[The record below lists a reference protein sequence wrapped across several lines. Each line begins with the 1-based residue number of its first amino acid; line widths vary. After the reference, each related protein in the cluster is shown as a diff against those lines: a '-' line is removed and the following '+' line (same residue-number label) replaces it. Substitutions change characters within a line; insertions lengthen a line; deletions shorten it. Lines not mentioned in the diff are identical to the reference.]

1 MGGGLGARFWPCSQR
16 IDCPQ
21 TGRRPEPFKAV
32 IAYLDTNTLIWL
44 AQGSLDGISPK
55 ADRLL
60 KQADLLF
67 SPMVLVE
74 LEYLYEIKRIKRT
87 ARDIQIKVEH
97 DLGVRLCDLP
107 FSTVASA
114 ALDEKW
120 TRDPFDR
127 LIVANAKANGF
138 AWLIS
143 ADEEIARNYQR
154 TVW

>member
-1 MGGGLGARFWPCSQR
+1 M
-16 IDCPQ
+16 
-21 TGRRPEPFKAV
+21 

-44 AQGSLDGISPK
+44 AQGSLESISPK
-55 ADRLL
+55 ATRLL

-67 SPMVLVE
+67 SPMAMLE
-74 LEYLYEIKRIKRT
+74 LEYLYEIKRSKRT
-87 ARDIQIKVEH
+87 ARDIQTKVEH
-97 DLGVRLCDLP
+97 EMGARVCELP

-143 ADEEIARNYQR
+143 SDEEIARRYPR

>member
-1 MGGGLGARFWPCSQR
+1 VRQ
-16 IDCPQ
+16 
-21 TGRRPEPFKAV
+21 AV

-44 AQGSLDGISPK
+44 AQGSLESISPK
-55 ADRLL
+55 ATRLL

-67 SPMVLVE
+67 SPMVLLE
-74 LEYLYEIKRIKRT
+74 LEYLYEIKRSKRS
-87 ARDIQIKVEH
+87 ARDIQTKVEH
-97 DLGVRLCDLP
+97 EMGARVCELP

-143 ADEEIARNYQR
+143 SDEEIARRYPR

>member
-1 MGGGLGARFWPCSQR
+1 
-16 IDCPQ
+16 
-21 TGRRPEPFKAV
+21 V

-143 ADEEIARNYQR
+143 ADEEIALHYQR

>member
-1 MGGGLGARFWPCSQR
+1 
-16 IDCPQ
+16 
-21 TGRRPEPFKAV
+21 V

-67 SPMVLVE
+67 SPMVLIE

>member
-1 MGGGLGARFWPCSQR
+1 
-16 IDCPQ
+16 
-21 TGRRPEPFKAV
+21 V
-32 IAYLDTNTLIWL
+32 IAYLDTNALIWL
-44 AQGSLDGISPK
+44 AQGSLDEISPK
-55 ADRLL
+55 ATRLL

-67 SPMVLVE
+67 SPMAMLE
-74 LEYLYEIKRIKRT
+74 LEYLYEIKRSKRT
-87 ARDIQIKVEH
+87 ARDIQTKVEH
-97 DLGVRLCDLP
+97 DLGARVCELP

-143 ADEEIARNYQR
+143 ADEEIARRYPR

>member
-1 MGGGLGARFWPCSQR
+1 
-16 IDCPQ
+16 
-21 TGRRPEPFKAV
+21 V

-44 AQGSLDGISPK
+44 AQGSLDGISHK
-55 ADRLL
+55 AERMLR
-60 KQADLLF
+60 QADLLF
-67 SPMVLVE
+67 SPMVLLE
-74 LEYLYEIKRIKRT
+74 LEYLYEIKRSKRP
-87 ARDIQIKVEH
+87 ARDIQTKVEH
-97 DLGVRLCDLP
+97 DLGVRVCDLP
-107 FSTVASA
+107 FSTIAGG

-143 ADEEIARNYQR
+143 ADEEIAQHYPR

>member
-1 MGGGLGARFWPCSQR
+1 
-16 IDCPQ
+16 
-21 TGRRPEPFKAV
+21 V
-32 IAYLDTNTLIWL
+32 IAYLDTNALVWL
-44 AQGSLDGISPK
+44 AQGDLAMHSPR
-55 ADRLL
+55 AGRLI

-67 SPMVLVE
+67 SPMVLLE
-74 LEYLYEIKRIKRT
+74 LEYLFEVKRNKLP
-87 ARDIQIKVEH
+87 ARDIQRKVEH
-97 DLGVRLCDLP
+97 ELGVRVCHLP
-107 FSTVASA
+107 FATVASA

-143 ADEEIARNYQR
+143 ADDEIARRYPR

>member
-1 MGGGLGARFWPCSQR
+1 
-16 IDCPQ
+16 
-21 TGRRPEPFKAV
+21 V

-67 SPMVLVE
+67 SPMVLLE
-74 LEYLYEIKRIKRT
+74 LEYLYEVKRLKFP
-87 ARDIQIKVEH
+87 ARDIQQKVEYEA
-97 DLGVRLCDLP
+97 GVRLCDLP

-143 ADEEIARNYQR
+143 ADEEIARHYPR